1 MKIAFFHLTGEYSSN
16 NWKVYQ
22 NFEFILKPIKVNF
35 TDDIF
40 REIYLFIWESNLNDL
55 NQDEFINDQE
65 RLTRDANY
73 LFNPDKYIENLKK

>member
-55 NQDEFINDQE
+55 N
-65 RLTRDANY
+65 
-73 LFNPDKYIENLKK
+73 